1 MTEINPAW
9 IDVSPPENER
19 FCLPR
24 TDRLGAAFPVY
35 EDAVGIIPRSEWPAM
50 LAEKGRAMRPLV
62 QKIKNQKQEGT
73 CASNA
78 CGQGGE
84 VVLVKQ
90 FGPEHWVELSAV
102 SLYKRV
108 APNAQSGST
117 INDNIREISAR
128 GILPADT
135 PANRKL
141 VEAGYFKHV
150 HPAVGFSVPLPA
162 GWEETAKLFRVP
174 EWFDVRSF
182 EGFVSAILRGAPVFY
197 GRASHAILG
206 VWAVI
211 DQGRLLIEYANSWDV
226 TWGDQGFGY
235 DSESFIS
242 GAISSYGAVAPRSV
256 TLWRPG
262 LMPAA

>member
-1 MTEINPAW
+1 MSTINPAW
-9 IDVSPPENER
+9 IDVVPPESER

-35 EDAVGIIPRSEWPAM
+35 EDTVGIISRSEWPAL
-50 LAEKGRAMRPLV
+50 LAEKGRALRPLV
-62 QKIKNQKQEGT
+62 QKIKSQKSEGT

-84 VVLVKQ
+84 VIMVKQ
-90 FGPEHWVELSAV
+90 FGPENWVELSAV

-108 APNAQSGST
+108 ASNAQSGST

-135 PANRKL
+135 PANREL
-141 VEAGYFKHV
+141 VSQGFFKHV

-162 GWEETAKLFRVP
+162 GWEETAKLFRVT
-174 EWFDVRSF
+174 EWWDIRSI

-197 GRASHAILG
+197 GRDGHAILG
-206 VWAVI
+206 VWAVME
-211 DQGRLLIEYANSWDV
+211 QARLLIEYANSWDE
-226 TWGDQGFGY
+226 TWGDHGFGY

-242 GAISSYGAVAPRSV
+242 GAIGSYGAVSPRTM

-262 LMPAA
+262 LLPAA